1 MAAATGTAA
10 VNAARLAYSALYY
23 ALLPVVVLR
32 LLWRSRRDSDYRH
45 RIGERF
51 GFVAPQL
58 NGAPVIWLHAV
69 SVGETIAAA
78 PLIEALLLRYP
89 EHRLLVTSMTP
100 TGSAQVRQRF
110 GERVAH
116 CYAPYDTPTAVARF
130 LRRTQPQ
137 IYLIMETELWPNT
150 VAACRRR
157 GIPALLLNGRLSAK
171 SARGYQRFGRLSAEL
186 MANLTAIAAQTDAD
200 AQRFIALGLP
210 ADACAVSGNIKFDLS
225 LLPAQRQAAEQQ
237 RQLWGSNRQV
247 WLAASTHPGEEGQLL
262 EAFALLRKR
271 YPQLLMVLVPR
282 HPDRA
287 VSIAAAVA
295 ENGLQL
301 ARHSEQC
308 GAELLP
314 SIDVVLGD
322 TIGELLVFYGAA
334 DIAFVGG
341 SLIERGGHNPIEP
354 AVWGCPIVAGA
365 SQYNFSE
372 ASQLLIAAGAMQL
385 VDGAQTLAESVAS
398 WLADSAAR
406 TAFGRAGERIAAQNG
421 GALERQLGVIGA
433 QLN

>member
-1 MAAATGTAA
+1 MS
-10 VNAARLAYSALYY
+10 AARLAYSALYY

-32 LLWRSRRDSDYRH
+32 LLWRSRRDRDYRR
-45 RIGERF
+45 RIAERF

-58 NGAPVIWLHAV
+58 AGAPVIWLHAV
-69 SVGETIAAA
+69 SVGETIAAV
-78 PLIEALLLRYP
+78 PLIEALLVRYP
-89 EHRLLVTSMTP
+89 KHRLLVTSMTP

-130 LRRTQPQ
+130 LRRTRPQ
-137 IYLIMETELWPNT
+137 LYLIMETELWPNS

-186 MANLTAIAAQTDAD
+186 MANLSSISAQTESD
-200 AQRFIALGLP
+200 AQRFIALGLAP
-210 ADACAVSGNIKFDLS
+210 AACTVSGNIKFDLH
-225 LLPAQRQAAEQQ
+225 LLPTQRQAAERQ
-237 RQLWGSNRQV
+237 RRLWGSQRQV
-247 WLAASTHPGEEGQLL
+247 WLAASTHPGEEAQLL
-262 EAFALLRKR
+262 EAFALLRQR
-271 YPQLLMVLVPR
+271 YPQLLLVLVPR

-287 VSIAAAVA
+287 AAVA
-295 ENGLQL
+295 AQVADSGWQL
-301 ARHSEQC
+301 ARHRDQS
-308 GAELLP
+308 ARPL
-314 SIDVVLGD
+314 SASVDVVVGD

-354 AVWGCPIVAGA
+354 AVWGCPVVAGA

-372 ASQLLIAAGAMQL
+372 ASQLLVAAGAMQL
-385 VDGAQTLAESVAS
+385 VAGSQELAERVAD

-406 TAFGRAGERIAAQNG
+406 AAAGSAGERIAEQNG
-421 GALERQLGVIGA
+421 GALERQLAGIAA
-433 QLN
+433 QLD